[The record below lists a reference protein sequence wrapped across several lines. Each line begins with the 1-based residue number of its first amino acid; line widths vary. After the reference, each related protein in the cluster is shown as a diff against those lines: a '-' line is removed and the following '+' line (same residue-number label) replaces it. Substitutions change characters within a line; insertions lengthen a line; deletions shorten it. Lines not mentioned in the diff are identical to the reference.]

1 MKSRAALLIPC
12 MAGFLSSALFAGAA
26 GAQTPAAQPNAEPP
40 PAERRIIDV
49 GRREFDANCAS
60 CHGRDAKGKGPMADL
75 LRRSPPDLTQ
85 LARNNGGILPINQL
99 YESIEGGKVAAHG
112 SRDMPIWGRDY
123 RVRDAEYYGEMPYDA
138 EALVR
143 ARILS
148 LVEYINR
155 LQAR

>member
-1 MKSRAALLIPC
+1 MNCRAAPLVAGLLWP
-12 MAGFLSSALFAGAA
+12 ALTAGAA
-26 GAQTPAAQPNAEPP
+26 HAQTSPAQTNAQPPGQQHV
-40 PAERRIIDV
+40 IDV

-60 CHGRDAKGKGPMADL
+60 CHGRDGKGKGPMADL

-85 LARNNGGILPINQL
+85 LAKGNGGILPINRL

-112 SRDMPIWGRDY
+112 PRDMPIWGMDY

>member
-1 MKSRAALLIPC
+1 
-12 MAGFLSSALFAGAA
+12 
-26 GAQTPAAQPNAEPP
+26 
-40 PAERRIIDV
+40 
-49 GRREFDANCAS
+49 
-60 CHGRDAKGKGPMADL
+60 MADL

-85 LARNNGGILPINQL
+85 LARGNGGILPINRL
-99 YESIEGGKVAAHG
+99 YESIEGGKLAAHG
-112 SRDMPIWGRDY
+112 PRDMPIWGTDY
-123 RVRDAEYYGEMPYDA
+123 RVRDAEYHGEMPYYA

>member
-1 MKSRAALLIPC
+1 MTLRTAPLIAA
-12 MAGFLSSALFAGAA
+12 FLAPALVAGAA
-26 GAQTPAAQPNAEPP
+26 LAQAFPAQANAQPPGQQ
-40 PAERRIIDV
+40 RIIDV

-60 CHGRDAKGKGPMADL
+60 CHGRDGKGKGPLVEL
-75 LRRSPPDLTQ
+75 LRRPPPDLTQ
-85 LARNNGGILPINQL
+85 LAKANGGILPINRL

-112 SRDMPIWGRDY
+112 PRDMPIWGTDY
-123 RVRDAEYYGEMPYDA
+123 RIREAEYYGEMPYDA

-155 LQAR
+155 LQVR